1 VNSILYAMGGA
12 GQAQGGQ
19 GGNPLL
25 SLLPFLLIIV
35 VMYLL
40 MIRPQA
46 KKQKEKQK
54 MLQELK
60 PGDDILT
67 IGGIYGKIEGVR
79 EKEGILIVK
88 IAKDVKI
95 TVARSAVADKTPEKM
110 AS

>member
-1 VNSILYAMGGA
+1 MNSLLYAMGGS
-12 GQAQGGQ
+12 GSQGG
-19 GGNPLL
+19 GSANPIL
-25 SLLPFLLIIV
+25 SLLPFILIIV

-46 KKQKEKQK
+46 KKQKEKKK

-67 IGGIYGKIEGVR
+67 IGGVYGKIEGIR

-88 IAKDVKI
+88 VAKDVKI
-95 TVARSAVADKTPEKM
+95 TIARSAVADKVQEKM
-110 AS
+110 LS

>member
-1 VNSILYAMGGA
+1 MNSLLYAMGGSGSQGA
-12 GQAQGGQ
+12 GSA
-19 GGNPLL
+19 NPIL
-25 SLLPFLLIIV
+25 SLLPFILIIV

-46 KKQKEKQK
+46 KKQKEKKK

-67 IGGIYGKIEGVR
+67 IGGVYGKIEGIR

-88 IAKDVKI
+88 VAKDIKI
-95 TVARSAVADKTPEKM
+95 TIARSAVADKVQEKM
-110 AS
+110 LS

>member
-1 VNSILYAMGGA
+1 MNTLLFAGTAGGSA
-12 GQAQGGQ
+12 TQ
-19 GGNPLL
+19 GNPIM

-46 KKQKEKQK
+46 KKQKEKQQ
-54 MLQELK
+54 MLKELK
-60 PGDDILT
+60 TGDEVLT

-79 EKEGILIVK
+79 EKEGVLILK

-95 TVARSAVADKTPEKM
+95 HVSRSAVADKVVEK
-110 AS
+110 SVVK

>member
-1 VNSILYAMGGA
+1 VNSVLYAMGGA
-12 GQAQGGQ
+12 GQQQGAPS
-19 GGNPLL
+19 GNPLL

-46 KKQKEKQK
+46 KKQKVKQR
-54 MLQELK
+54 MLQDLK

-79 EKEGILIVK
+79 EKEGLLIVK
-88 IAKDVKI
+88 IAKDVKVTI
-95 TVARSAVADKTPEKM
+95 SRSAVADKTTEKM
-110 AS
+110 VA